1 MTAAAVRATVTP
13 IGAAARRAPGQVTVV
28 IAIEPSTPVPGEEA
42 RAALADLICAGPP
55 VRCTAIV
62 AEGVGFRSSMVR
74 SVVTSLLLQARQ
86 TTPVK
91 VATTVAEAARWA
103 ATQGVLKAGDLER
116 DVVKTVES
124 ARAKIGSR

>member
-1 MTAAAVRATVTP
+1 MTPAAIRATITP

-28 IAIEPSTPVPGEEA
+28 LVVEPSTPVPGDEA
-42 RAALADLICAGPP
+42 RTALTDLVCAGYPA
-55 VRCTAIV
+55 RCTAVV
-62 AEGVGFRSSMVR
+62 AEGTGFRSSMVR
-74 SVVTSLLLQARQ
+74 SVVTSLLLEARH

-116 DVVKTVES
+116 DVVKTVEA
-124 ARAKIGSR
+124 ARAKIGAR